1 MTLKVE
7 QNPKKLWHGMTRE
20 DTARHEN
27 TRQGTRKHGK
37 AREGTARHEKA
48 RQGTRR
54 QGHEDTGH
62 KGTECFLLSV
72 GCVKIQYLYLD
83 NLFVFLLNC

>member
-7 QNPKKLWHGMTRE
+7 QTPKKLWHGMTLKN
-20 DTARHEN
+20 TARHEK

-54 QGHEDTGH
+54 HGDRAQGHGMFPT
-62 KGTECFLLSV
+62 LLKQFSE
-72 GCVKIQYLYLD
+72 Q
-83 NLFVFLLNC
+83 NN

>member
-7 QNPKKLWHGMTRE
+7 QNPKKTIARDDTRRHGKARE
-20 DTARHEN
+20 DTTRHE
-27 TRQGTRKHGK
+27 K

-54 QGHEDTGH
+54 HGH
-62 KGTECFLLSV
+62 KGTGHEGTEYILLEKTLQHGMDMMKTV
-72 GCVKIQYLYLD
+72 
-83 NLFVFLLNC
+83 FVR